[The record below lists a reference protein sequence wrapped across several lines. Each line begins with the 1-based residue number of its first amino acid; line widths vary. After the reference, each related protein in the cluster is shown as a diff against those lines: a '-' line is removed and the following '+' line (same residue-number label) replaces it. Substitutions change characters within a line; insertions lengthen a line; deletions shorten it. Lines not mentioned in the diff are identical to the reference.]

1 MKNKNHLKEIID
13 FDKSVKKTE
22 KSLIFNDE
30 FFKECQIVKYR
41 FLFEEYDILYFK
53 FGTYCKNWRGDI
65 FFIEK
70 LNFSDKYQY
79 QWHSAFKFLLN
90 DTDRFILNGID
101 GFILNDIDGFILNDI
116 DGFVL
121 NDIDGYENMLTL
133 SKYDKKIRLV
143 FDTHT
148 RAEFQDITIAYSFDE
163 LIDGLYL
170 SDN

>member
-13 FDKSVKKTE
+13 FEKSIKRTE

-30 FFKECQIVKYR
+30 FFKECEIVKYR
-41 FLFEEYDILYFK
+41 FLFEEYDTLYFK
-53 FGTYCKNWRGDI
+53 FGTCCKNWRGNI

-79 QWHSAFKFLLN
+79 QWHSV
-90 DTDRFILNGID
+90 FI
-101 GFILNDIDGFILNDI
+101 
-116 DGFVL
+116 FVL
-121 NDIDGYENMLTL
+121 NNIDGYENMLTL

-148 RAEFQDITIAYSFDE
+148 RAEFQSITIAYSFDE

-170 SDN
+170 NNN

>member
-1 MKNKNHLKEIID
+1 MENKNHLKEIID

-53 FGTYCKNWRGDI
+53 FGTCCKNWRGDI

-79 QWHSAFKFLLN
+79 QWHSAFKF
-90 DTDRFILNGID
+90 
-101 GFILNDIDGFILNDI
+101 
-116 DGFVL
+116 VL

-133 SKYDKKIRLV
+133 SRYDKKIRLV

>member
-1 MKNKNHLKEIID
+1 MENKNHLKEIID
-13 FDKSVKKTE
+13 FEKSIKRTE

-53 FGTYCKNWRGDI
+53 FGTCCKNWRGNI

-79 QWHSAFKFLLN
+79 QWHSAFK
-90 DTDRFILNGID
+90 
-101 GFILNDIDGFILNDI
+101 
-116 DGFVL
+116 FVL

-148 RAEFQDITIAYSFDE
+148 RAEFQSITIAYSFDE

-170 SDN
+170 NNN

>member
-1 MKNKNHLKEIID
+1 MENKNHLKEIID

-53 FGTYCKNWRGDI
+53 FGTCCKNWRGDI

-79 QWHSAFKFLLN
+79 QWNSAFKFLLN
-90 DTDRFILNGID
+90 DIDRFI
-101 GFILNDIDGFILNDI
+101 
-116 DGFVL
+116 L

-148 RAEFQDITIAYSFDE
+148 RAEFQYITIAYSFDE

>member
-1 MKNKNHLKEIID
+1 MENRNHLKEIID
-13 FDKSVKKTE
+13 FEKSIKRTE

-30 FFKECQIVKYR
+30 FFKECEIVKYR

-53 FGTYCKNWRGDI
+53 FGTCCKNWRGNI

-79 QWHSAFKFLLN
+79 QWHSV
-90 DTDRFILNGID
+90 FI
-101 GFILNDIDGFILNDI
+101 
-116 DGFVL
+116 FVL

-133 SKYDKKIRLV
+133 SKRDKKIRLV

-170 SDN
+170 SDFI

>member
-1 MKNKNHLKEIID
+1 MENRNHLKEIID
-13 FDKSVKKTE
+13 FEKSIKRTE

-30 FFKECQIVKYR
+30 FFKECEIVKYR

-53 FGTYCKNWRGDI
+53 FGTCCKNWRGNI

-79 QWHSAFKFLLN
+79 QWHSAFK
-90 DTDRFILNGID
+90 
-101 GFILNDIDGFILNDI
+101 
-116 DGFVL
+116 FVL

-170 SDN
+170 SDNQVT

>member
-1 MKNKNHLKEIID
+1 MENKNHLKEIID
-13 FDKSVKKTE
+13 FEKSIKRTE

-30 FFKECQIVKYR
+30 FFKECEIVKYR

-53 FGTYCKNWRGDI
+53 FGTCCKNWRGDI

-70 LNFSDKYQY
+70 FNFSDKYQY
-79 QWHSAFKFLLN
+79 QWHSV
-90 DTDRFILNGID
+90 FI
-101 GFILNDIDGFILNDI
+101 
-116 DGFVL
+116 FVL
-121 NDIDGYENMLTL
+121 NNIDGYENMLTL
-133 SKYDKKIRLV
+133 SKHDKKIRLV

-148 RAEFQDITIAYSFDE
+148 RAEFQSITIAYSFDE

>member
-13 FDKSVKKTE
+13 FDKSVKRTE

-30 FFKECQIVKYR
+30 FFRECQIVKYR

-53 FGTYCKNWRGDI
+53 VGTCCKNWRGDI

-79 QWHSAFKFLLN
+79 QWHSAFK
-90 DTDRFILNGID
+90 
-101 GFILNDIDGFILNDI
+101 
-116 DGFVL
+116 FVL

-148 RAEFQDITIAYSFDE
+148 RAEFQYITIAYSFDE

>member
-53 FGTYCKNWRGDI
+53 FGTCCKNWRGNI

-79 QWHSAFKFLLN
+79 QWHSV
-90 DTDRFILNGID
+90 FI
-101 GFILNDIDGFILNDI
+101 
-116 DGFVL
+116 FVL
-121 NDIDGYENMLTL
+121 NNIDGYENMLTL

>member
-1 MKNKNHLKEIID
+1 MENKNHLKEIID
-13 FDKSVKKTE
+13 FEKSIKRTG

-30 FFKECQIVKYR
+30 FFNECEIVKYR

-53 FGTYCKNWRGDI
+53 FGTCCKNWRGDI

-79 QWHSAFKFLLN
+79 QWHSAFKF
-90 DTDRFILNGID
+90 
-101 GFILNDIDGFILNDI
+101 
-116 DGFVL
+116 VL

-133 SKYDKKIRLV
+133 SKRDKKIRLV

-148 RAEFQDITIAYSFDE
+148 RAEFQSITIAYSFDE

-170 SDN
+170 NNN

>member
-13 FDKSVKKTE
+13 FEKSIKRTE

-53 FGTYCKNWRGDI
+53 FGTCCKNWRGNI

-79 QWHSAFKFLLN
+79 QWHSV
-90 DTDRFILNGID
+90 FI
-101 GFILNDIDGFILNDI
+101 
-116 DGFVL
+116 FVL

>member
-1 MKNKNHLKEIID
+1 MENKNHLKEIID
-13 FDKSVKKTE
+13 FEKSIKRTE

-30 FFKECQIVKYR
+30 FFKECEIVKYR
-41 FLFEEYDILYFK
+41 FLFEEYDTLYFK
-53 FGTYCKNWRGDI
+53 FGTCCKNWRGNI

-79 QWHSAFKFLLN
+79 QWHSV
-90 DTDRFILNGID
+90 FI
-101 GFILNDIDGFILNDI
+101 
-116 DGFVL
+116 FVL
-121 NDIDGYENMLTL
+121 NNIDGYENMLTL

-148 RAEFQDITIAYSFDE
+148 RAEFQSITIAYSFDE

>member
-1 MKNKNHLKEIID
+1 MENKNHLKEIID

-53 FGTYCKNWRGDI
+53 FGTCCKNWRCDI

-79 QWHSAFKFLLN
+79 QWHSVFI
-90 DTDRFILNGID
+90 FILN
-101 GFILNDIDGFILNDI
+101 N
-116 DGFVL
+116 
-121 NDIDGYENMLTL
+121 IDGYENMLTL

-148 RAEFQDITIAYSFDE
+148 RAEFQSITIAYSFDE

-170 SDN
+170 NNN

>member
-30 FFKECQIVKYR
+30 FFKECGIVKYH

-53 FGTYCKNWRGDI
+53 TGTCCKNWRGDI

-79 QWHSAFKFLLN
+79 QWHSAFK
-90 DTDRFILNGID
+90 
-101 GFILNDIDGFILNDI
+101 
-116 DGFVL
+116 FVL

-148 RAEFQDITIAYSFDE
+148 RAEFQYITIAYSFDE

-170 SDN
+170 SDFI

>member
-1 MKNKNHLKEIID
+1 MENRNHLKEIID
-13 FDKSVKKTE
+13 FEKSIKRTE

-30 FFKECQIVKYR
+30 FFKECEIVKYR
-41 FLFEEYDILYFK
+41 FLFEEYDVLYFK
-53 FGTYCKNWRGDI
+53 FGTCCKNWRGNI

-79 QWHSAFKFLLN
+79 QWHSV
-90 DTDRFILNGID
+90 FI
-101 GFILNDIDGFILNDI
+101 
-116 DGFVL
+116 FVL

-133 SKYDKKIRLV
+133 SKRDKKIRLV

>member
-1 MKNKNHLKEIID
+1 MENKNHLKEIID

-53 FGTYCKNWRGDI
+53 FGTCCKNWRCDI

-90 DTDRFILNGID
+90 DIDR
-101 GFILNDIDGFILNDI
+101 FILNDIDE
-116 DGFVL
+116 FVL

-148 RAEFQDITIAYSFDE
+148 RAEFQYITIAYNFDE

>member
-1 MKNKNHLKEIID
+1 MENRNHLKEIID
-13 FDKSVKKTE
+13 FQKSIKRTE

-30 FFKECQIVKYR
+30 FFKECEIVKYR

-53 FGTYCKNWRGDI
+53 FGTCCKNWRGNI

-79 QWHSAFKFLLN
+79 QWHSV
-90 DTDRFILNGID
+90 FI
-101 GFILNDIDGFILNDI
+101 
-116 DGFVL
+116 FVL
-121 NDIDGYENMLTL
+121 NNIDGYENMLTL

-148 RAEFQDITIAYSFDE
+148 RAEFQSITIAYSFDE

-170 SDN
+170 NNN

>member
-30 FFKECQIVKYR
+30 FFKECGIVKYH

-53 FGTYCKNWRGDI
+53 TGTCCKNWRGDI

-79 QWHSAFKFLLN
+79 QWHSAFKF
-90 DTDRFILNGID
+90 I
-101 GFILNDIDGFILNDI
+101 
-116 DGFVL
+116 L

>member
-1 MKNKNHLKEIID
+1 MENKNHLKEIID

-30 FFKECQIVKYR
+30 FFKECGIVKYH

-53 FGTYCKNWRGDI
+53 FGTCCKNWRGNI

-79 QWHSAFKFLLN
+79 QWHSAFK
-90 DTDRFILNGID
+90 
-101 GFILNDIDGFILNDI
+101 
-116 DGFVL
+116 FVL

-148 RAEFQDITIAYSFDE
+148 RAEFQYITIAYSFDE

-170 SDN
+170 NNN

>member
-30 FFKECQIVKYR
+30 FFKECQITKYR

-53 FGTYCKNWRGDI
+53 FGICCKNWRGDI

-79 QWHSAFKFLLN
+79 QWHSAFK
-90 DTDRFILNGID
+90 
-101 GFILNDIDGFILNDI
+101 
-116 DGFVL
+116 FVL

>member
-1 MKNKNHLKEIID
+1 MENKNHLKEIID

-53 FGTYCKNWRGDI
+53 FGTCCKNWRGDI

-79 QWHSAFKFLLN
+79 QWHSAFKF
-90 DTDRFILNGID
+90 
-101 GFILNDIDGFILNDI
+101 
-116 DGFVL
+116 VL
-121 NDIDGYENMLTL
+121 NDSDGYENMLTL

-148 RAEFQDITIAYSFDE
+148 RAEFQYITIAYSFDE

>member
-30 FFKECQIVKYR
+30 FFKECGIVKYH

-53 FGTYCKNWRGDI
+53 TGTCCKNWRGDI

-70 LNFSDKYQY
+70 LNFSDKYQH
-79 QWHSAFKFLLN
+79 QWHSAFK
-90 DTDRFILNGID
+90 
-101 GFILNDIDGFILNDI
+101 
-116 DGFVL
+116 FVL

>member
-13 FDKSVKKTE
+13 FEKSIKRTE

-30 FFKECQIVKYR
+30 FFKECEIVKYR
-41 FLFEEYDILYFK
+41 FLFEEYDVLYFK
-53 FGTYCKNWRGDI
+53 FGTCCKNWRGNI

-79 QWHSAFKFLLN
+79 QWHSV
-90 DTDRFILNGID
+90 FI
-101 GFILNDIDGFILNDI
+101 
-116 DGFVL
+116 FVL

-133 SKYDKKIRLV
+133 SKRDKKIRLV

-148 RAEFQDITIAYSFDE
+148 RAEFQSITIAYSFDE

-170 SDN
+170 NNN

>member
-1 MKNKNHLKEIID
+1 MENRNHLKEIID
-13 FDKSVKKTE
+13 FEKSIKRTE

-30 FFKECQIVKYR
+30 FFKECEIVKYR

-53 FGTYCKNWRGDI
+53 FGTCCKNWRGNI

-79 QWHSAFKFLLN
+79 QWHSV
-90 DTDRFILNGID
+90 FI
-101 GFILNDIDGFILNDI
+101 
-116 DGFVL
+116 FVL

-133 SKYDKKIRLV
+133 SKRDKKIRLV

>member
-1 MKNKNHLKEIID
+1 MENKNHLKEIID
-13 FDKSVKKTE
+13 FGKSVKKTE

-53 FGTYCKNWRGDI
+53 FGTCCKNWRGDI

-79 QWHSAFKFLLN
+79 QWHSAFKF
-90 DTDRFILNGID
+90 I
-101 GFILNDIDGFILNDI
+101 
-116 DGFVL
+116 L

-163 LIDGLYL
+163 LIGGLYL

>member
-1 MKNKNHLKEIID
+1 MENRNHLKEIID
-13 FDKSVKKTE
+13 FEKSIKRTE

-30 FFKECQIVKYR
+30 FFKECEIVKYR

-53 FGTYCKNWRGDI
+53 FGTCCKNWRGNI

-79 QWHSAFKFLLN
+79 QWNSAFKFLLN
-90 DTDRFILNGID
+90 DID
-101 GFILNDIDGFILNDI
+101 E
-116 DGFVL
+116 FVL

-133 SKYDKKIRLV
+133 SKHDKKIRLV

>member
-30 FFKECQIVKYR
+30 FFKECGIVKYH

-53 FGTYCKNWRGDI
+53 TGTCCKNWRGDI

-79 QWHSAFKFLLN
+79 QWHSV
-90 DTDRFILNGID
+90 FI
-101 GFILNDIDGFILNDI
+101 
-116 DGFVL
+116 FVL
-121 NDIDGYENMLTL
+121 NNIDGYENMLTL

-148 RAEFQDITIAYSFDE
+148 RAEFQSITIAYSFDE

>member
-13 FDKSVKKTE
+13 FEKSIKRTE

-30 FFKECQIVKYR
+30 FFKECEIVKYR
-41 FLFEEYDILYFK
+41 FLFEEYDTLYFK
-53 FGTYCKNWRGDI
+53 FGTCCKNWRGDI

-79 QWHSAFKFLLN
+79 QWHSV
-90 DTDRFILNGID
+90 FI
-101 GFILNDIDGFILNDI
+101 
-116 DGFVL
+116 FVL

-133 SKYDKKIRLV
+133 SKHDKKIRLV

>member
-1 MKNKNHLKEIID
+1 MENKNHLKEIID

-30 FFKECQIVKYR
+30 FFKECGIVKYH

-53 FGTYCKNWRGDI
+53 FGTCCKNWRGNI

-79 QWHSAFKFLLN
+79 QWHSV
-90 DTDRFILNGID
+90 FI
-101 GFILNDIDGFILNDI
+101 
-116 DGFVL
+116 FVL

-133 SKYDKKIRLV
+133 SKRDKKIRLV

-148 RAEFQDITIAYSFDE
+148 RAEFQSITIAYSFDE

-170 SDN
+170 NNN

>member
-1 MKNKNHLKEIID
+1 MKNKNHLKEIIN
-13 FDKSVKKTE
+13 FDKSVKKIE

-53 FGTYCKNWRGDI
+53 FGTCCKNWRGDI

-79 QWHSAFKFLLN
+79 QWHSAFKF
-90 DTDRFILNGID
+90 
-101 GFILNDIDGFILNDI
+101 
-116 DGFVL
+116 VL

-133 SKYDKKIRLV
+133 SRYDKKIRLV

-148 RAEFQDITIAYSFDE
+148 RAEFQYITIAYSFDE

>member
-30 FFKECQIVKYR
+30 FFKECGIVKYH

-53 FGTYCKNWRGDI
+53 TGTCCKNWRGDI

-79 QWHSAFKFLLN
+79 QWHSAFK
-90 DTDRFILNGID
+90 
-101 GFILNDIDGFILNDI
+101 
-116 DGFVL
+116 FVL

>member
-53 FGTYCKNWRGDI
+53 FVTCCKNWRGDI

-70 LNFSDKYQY
+70 LNFFDKYQY

-90 DTDRFILNGID
+90 DIGR
-101 GFILNDIDGFILNDI
+101 FILNDIDE
-116 DGFVL
+116 
-121 NDIDGYENMLTL
+121 YENMLTL

>member
-53 FGTYCKNWRGDI
+53 TGTCCKNWRGDI

-79 QWHSAFKFLLN
+79 QWHSAFKF
-90 DTDRFILNGID
+90 
-101 GFILNDIDGFILNDI
+101 
-116 DGFVL
+116 VL
-121 NDIDGYENMLTL
+121 NDIDGYKNMLTL

>member
-1 MKNKNHLKEIID
+1 MENRNHLKEIID
-13 FDKSVKKTE
+13 FEKSIKRTE

-30 FFKECQIVKYR
+30 FFKECEIVKYR

-53 FGTYCKNWRGDI
+53 FGTCCKNWRGDI

-90 DTDRFILNGID
+90 DIDRFI
-101 GFILNDIDGFILNDI
+101 
-116 DGFVL
+116 L

>member
-53 FGTYCKNWRGDI
+53 FGTCCKNWRGDI

-79 QWHSAFKFLLN
+79 QWHSAFKF
-90 DTDRFILNGID
+90 
-101 GFILNDIDGFILNDI
+101 
-116 DGFVL
+116 VL

-133 SKYDKKIRLV
+133 SKRDKKIRLV

-170 SDN
+170 SDNQVT